1 MFPVSSFPLFLFF
14 KRYLFLVLLL
24 FTISLYSTNPLQLK
38 TNNLAIYAAEP
49 LSANLQNALRTLDN
63 RIDELQMKLG
73 IYVDDK
79 APIFLIQDHKSY
91 QALALG
97 KAKIVEFSDAF
108 YSGAEQRIYIRP
120 QGELSDGY
128 QRTLLHEYIHWYLEK
143 IFVGAPLWFHEGMA
157 THFSGQMGFERY
169 LFFLQQSFLGKS
181 SDLYRLS
188 SSYPQQRE
196 DWPLFYLSSSMAVR
210 YMSTKKPEQ
219 WKLFWDI
226 VSYHHRQNEQA
237 VFSECFVRGYNS
249 SMFDFHRQ
257 FEHYTKRLR
266 FQYLF
271 WGFNALLAG
280 LLPIVL
286 ILGYHN
292 RRKRM
297 AEMPDKELE
306 SPSIWTSMHTSIPAN
321 NLSNGEEVQR
331 KVLVLCTGNSC
342 RSIMAE
348 ALINNLL
355 GDKWEA
361 YSAGVNP
368 GSVNPRAIAVLKE
381 IGIDISSYRSKP
393 VSEFLN
399 RDDLDLV
406 ITVCDHARETCPVF
420 LNPIPQKHISIPDPA
435 PWTTE
440 PDETALPMFRE
451 TLHQIEE
458 LVIPYLQ
465 SYKEL

>member
-1 MFPVSSFPLFLFF
+1 
-14 KRYLFLVLLL
+14 
-24 FTISLYSTNPLQLK
+24 
-38 TNNLAIYAAEP
+38 
-49 LSANLQNALRTLDN
+49 
-63 RIDELQMKLG
+63 
-73 IYVDDK
+73 
-79 APIFLIQDHKSY
+79 
-91 QALALG
+91 
-97 KAKIVEFSDAF
+97 
-108 YSGAEQRIYIRP
+108 
-120 QGELSDGY
+120 
-128 QRTLLHEYIHWYLEK
+128 
-143 IFVGAPLWFHEGMA
+143 
-157 THFSGQMGFERY
+157 
-169 LFFLQQSFLGKS
+169 
-181 SDLYRLS
+181 
-188 SSYPQQRE
+188 
-196 DWPLFYLSSSMAVR
+196 
-210 YMSTKKPEQ
+210 
-219 WKLFWDI
+219 
-226 VSYHHRQNEQA
+226 
-237 VFSECFVRGYNS
+237 
-249 SMFDFHRQ
+249 
-257 FEHYTKRLR
+257 
-266 FQYLF
+266 
-271 WGFNALLAG
+271 
-280 LLPIVL
+280 
-286 ILGYHN
+286 
-292 RRKRM
+292 
-297 AEMPDKELE
+297 MPDKELE
-306 SPSIWTSMHTSIPAN
+306 SPSICTSMHTSIPAN